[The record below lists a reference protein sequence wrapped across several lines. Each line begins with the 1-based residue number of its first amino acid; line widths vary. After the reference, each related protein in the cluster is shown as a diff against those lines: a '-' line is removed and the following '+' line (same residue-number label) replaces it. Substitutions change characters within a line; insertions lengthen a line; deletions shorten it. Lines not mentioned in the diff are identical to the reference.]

1 MLGGDCCH
9 LCELLIHP
17 VPSFPQTLLHVTMG
31 GIAAGALP
39 AGMQNCLLQTQFL
52 FLGTAPI
59 TLKTSGPV
67 FLITILFL
75 PDAFLFDTGI

>member
-1 MLGGDCCH
+1 
-9 LCELLIHP
+9 
-17 VPSFPQTLLHVTMG
+17 MG

-39 AGMQNCLLQTQFL
+39 AGMQNYLLQTQFL

-67 FLITILFL
+67 FLIAILFL